1 MKEYIINNWPAL
13 LVLLIFLCINISLVI
28 AGRWETLR
36 KEAYKIMLLA
46 ERAYA
51 DTEGQAKFN
60 AAFITVYNLLPAW
73 LKLFIPPKVLKKWL
87 QGWYDTAMDQLD
99 DGKINN
105 SNFKSEDL

>member
-1 MKEYIINNWPAL
+1 ML
-13 LVLLIFLCINISLVI
+13 LVFLSINISLVI

-36 KEAYKIMLLA
+36 KEAYKIMLSV
-46 ERAYA
+46 EKAYA

-60 AAFITVYNLLPAW
+60 TAFTSVYNLLPAW
-73 LKLFIPPKVLKKWL
+73 FKLFIPPKVLKEKL
-87 QGWYDTAMDQLD
+87 QEWYDLAMDQLD